1 MIRSLTGKIARVRR
15 SVLSSSSSNRTFEL
29 LGVQQVAFGGL
40 SNKPLMNLFHNLL
53 GVEHV
58 STYKAE
64 SENVDEEILSTGKY
78 PFNCE
83 IDLMQ
88 PLDATK
94 R

>member
-1 MIRSLTGKIARVRR
+1 
-15 SVLSSSSSNRTFEL
+15 
-29 LGVQQVAFGGL
+29 
-40 SNKPLMNLFHNLL
+40 MNLFHNLL